1 MDANIAVTLTNDVRD
16 DMVRRKVTCPFLGSA
31 VHQAFLAV
39 RGDANN
45 PLASIE
51 DVRRLGNSG
60 GGDLGDLL
68 VMFAS
73 GNHAFMRGDDGKLS
87 TKAPNGL
94 FSLELPGSQGSH
106 PGHSGIL
113 QGDPGTLDS
122 GRLSEAD
129 FARLAHRAKGGFIKR
144 SDFGGFIAE
153 NLLRDPKSKVLE
165 MSAAELLAADLGAL
179 VGTIGGSLGTILAGS
194 GDDAA
199 AARRTTQEKLTKLLG
214 ENNLV
219 GSSGEFGLLFAFLI
233 NKPGVNEVDGEPALP
248 LEDVRGMFLDM
259 TLPTGWQTWRKRIAD
274 WIAHTAGLTSSAAKE
289 FHAQKRNAS

>member
-1 MDANIAVTLTNDVRD
+1 MDANAAVTLTDDVRD

-31 VHQAFLAV
+31 VHQSFLAV
-39 RGDANN
+39 RGDASN

-73 GNHAFMRGDDGKLS
+73 GNHAFMRGNDGKLS
-87 TKAPNGL
+87 AKAPDGL

-113 QGDPGTLDS
+113 QGDPETLDS
-122 GRLSEAD
+122 GRVSEAD
-129 FARLAHRAKGGFIKR
+129 FARLANRAKGGFIRR

-153 NLLRDPKSKVLE
+153 NLLRDPKSKVFEL
-165 MSAAELLAADLGAL
+165 SAAELLLGDVEAL

-199 AARRTTQEKLTKLLG
+199 AARRTAQEKLTKTLG
-214 ENNLV
+214 ENNLL

-233 NKPGVNEVDGEPALP
+233 NKPGLSQIDGEPALP

-259 TLPTGWQTWRKRIAD
+259 TLPTGWQTWKKRIVD
-274 WIAHTAGLTSSAAKE
+274 WVAHTAALASSAAKA